1 MLVKDKFE
9 QLYKDYFHKVYSFFF
24 YRLLNSA
31 ESEDLTS
38 ITFLK
43 LYSNLENYDS
53 MKAMPATYL
62 FKIARNTLN
71 DYYRSIRNDVS
82 LDEIGLEFATDENLD
97 NKILLIELF
106 SKLSEKERQILYCK
120 YYLNMTA
127 KDISVIMN
135 ITVTNV
141 TTICSRALYKARK
154 EYEKNY

>member
-1 MLVKDKFE
+1 MLVKDEFE
-9 QLYKDYFHKVYSFFF
+9 QLYKDYFHKIYNFFF
-24 YRLLNSA
+24 YSLLNSV

-43 LYSNLENYDS
+43 FYSNMENYDS
-53 MKAMPATYL
+53 TKAMPATYL

-71 DYYRSIRNDVS
+71 DYRRRIRNDVS
-82 LDEIGLEFATDENLD
+82 LDEIRLKFATDENFD
-97 NKILLIELF
+97 NKILLIELL
-106 SKLSEKERQILYCK
+106 SKLSEKERQILYYK

-127 KDISVIMN
+127 KDISSIMN